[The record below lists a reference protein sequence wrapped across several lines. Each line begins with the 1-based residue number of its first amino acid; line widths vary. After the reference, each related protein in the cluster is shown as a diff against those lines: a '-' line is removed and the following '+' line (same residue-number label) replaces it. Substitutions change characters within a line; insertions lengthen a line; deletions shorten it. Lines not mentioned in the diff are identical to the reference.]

1 MASRQMVQSMITCFC
16 DLYNKR
22 MDESLVNSW
31 VQALNRFTD
40 EQISKGGAKAMEEFP
55 RMPTPSDVISR
66 MPNVVDEHL
75 PYILEENRKC
85 GLCGYSG
92 MCIREEPYSDT
103 WRCRQC
109 YSGLTK
115 EQYAVMIRDL
125 IKIMGKEGLHDTAKP
140 TAWYTGREDGGK
152 QDARQAGWY
161 LGE

>member
-31 VQALNRFTD
+31 MQALSRFSD

-85 GLCGYSG
+85 GLCGYTG
-92 MCIREEPYSDT
+92 MCIKEEPFSDT

-115 EQYAVMIRDL
+115 EQHAARMKQLVE
-125 IKIMGKEGLHDTAKP
+125 IMSKNKEASHGK
-140 TAWYTGREDGGK
+140 
-152 QDARQAGWY
+152 AR
-161 LGE
+161 